1 MRFDVPTVGLQ
12 TAETLAA
19 AGGRV
24 LAIEAGRTILLD
36 GPAVI
41 DFADRHH
48 LVLVAVAPE
57 EMDKS
62 P

>member
-12 TAETLAA
+12 TLETLSA

-36 GPAVI
+36 APAVI
-41 DFADRHH
+41 DLADRHH
-48 LVLVAVAPE
+48 LVIVAVTAETMGKGP
-57 EMDKS
+57 
-62 P
+62 